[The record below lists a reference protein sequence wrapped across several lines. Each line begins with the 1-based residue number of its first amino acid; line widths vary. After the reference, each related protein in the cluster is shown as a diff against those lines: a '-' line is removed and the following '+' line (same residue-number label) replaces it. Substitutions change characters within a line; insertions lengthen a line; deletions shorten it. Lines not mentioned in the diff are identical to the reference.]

1 MTTHRL
7 YLLNVQKQPNISLI
21 SKIIVVSLREILL
34 IIKSMSE
41 TELLLVS
48 KSEGCTIYTIQFLS
62 KSESEFENFYNRF
75 KSDAEYNPD
84 LMRIVAF
91 INKIADIGA
100 MERFFRPE
108 GKINDRVCALP
119 VIQSKL
125 RLYCLRLSDRI
136 LVLGNGGIKK
146 SRSYNEDEELNG
158 YVLTLQ
164 KFERLVREG
173 EKNGTILIT
182 TNTIETDENFNI

>member
-1 MTTHRL
+1 MA
-7 YLLNVQKQPNISLI
+7 I
-21 SKIIVVSLREILL
+21 
-34 IIKSMSE
+34 
-41 TELLLVS
+41 
-48 KSEGCTIYTIQFLS
+48 
-62 KSESEFENFYNRF
+62 
-75 KSDAEYNPD
+75 
-84 LMRIVAF
+84 
-91 INKIADIGA
+91 
-100 MERFFRPE
+100 RFFRPE

>member
-1 MTTHRL
+1 
-7 YLLNVQKQPNISLI
+7 
-21 SKIIVVSLREILL
+21 
-34 IIKSMSE
+34 
-41 TELLLVS
+41 
-48 KSEGCTIYTIQFLS
+48 
-62 KSESEFENFYNRF
+62 
-75 KSDAEYNPD
+75 
-84 LMRIVAF
+84 MRIVAF

>member
-1 MTTHRL
+1 MQNIPR
-7 YLLNVQKQPNISLI
+7 ISLI
-21 SKIIVVSLREILL
+21 SKIIIVSLPQTLL